1 MPPRIAKLVGMG
13 AFGAIVFFVALFG
26 FVFWLSAPRAHG
38 GIDSI
43 SAIVV
48 WISLTVVL
56 LALIALHVVLGR
68 ALLDLSRG
76 AAAEP

>member
-1 MPPRIAKLVGMG
+1 MPPRIAKLAGMG

-26 FVFWLSAPRAHG
+26 YIFWVSAPRAHG

-48 WISLTVVL
+48 WIALTIVL
-56 LALIALHVVLGR
+56 LGLIAVHVVLGR
-68 ALLDLSRG
+68 GLLALSRG
-76 AAAEP
+76 VPTDL